1 MSTTEEKLRQY
12 LKRVTLDLGQAKQ
25 RLREAEER
33 HQEPIAIT
41 AMACRYPGGVSSPE
55 ALWDLVATRTDAI
68 GPFPTNRG
76 WDLEGL
82 FHPDPDHYG
91 TSYVREGGFL
101 HDAERFDASFFNISP
116 REALAMDPQQRV
128 LLETA
133 WELLERAH
141 IDPHSLKGT
150 LTGVYTGVSSQD
162 YLSRIPRI
170 PEGFE
175 GYTATGGLMSVVS
188 GRVAYTL
195 GLEGPAVTLDTACS
209 ASLVAMH
216 LAGQALRQGE
226 CDLALAGGVT
236 VFSTPTAYVE
246 FSRQRGFAPD
256 ARCKPFAAAADGTGF
271 SEGVGLVL
279 LERLS
284 DAQRH
289 GRRVLA
295 VLRGSA
301 VNQDGASNGLS
312 APNDA
317 AQERVIRQ
325 ALDSARLTA
334 DQVDAVEAHGTG
346 TTLGDP
352 IEAQA
357 LLATY
362 GKERSADRP
371 LWLGSVKSNIG
382 HTHAAAGVAG
392 VIKMV
397 MALRHGRLPAT
408 LHVDE
413 PTSHVDWDT
422 GTVRLLTEPV
432 DWPRGDHPRRA
443 GVSSFGIS
451 GTNAHVILEEAAQP
465 PAATGAERPGDRL
478 TPWVV
483 SARGQA
489 ALRDQARRLLDAT
502 VDGDPE
508 AVGWSLVAS
517 RAVFDQRAVI
527 TGRDT
532 ETLRAGLAALAA
544 GEDHPALVRREAGV
558 PASGSRVWLFSGQG
572 SQRPGMGAELHE
584 RFPAFADT
592 FDEICALLDP
602 HLDHPLR
609 DIVFATHPDHTDLL
623 NHTTYTQ
630 AGLFAVQ
637 VALAR
642 LLEHCGLR
650 PDAVIGHSIGEI
662 TAAHIAGVL
671 SLQDACHLVANRATL
686 LGKLPPGGA
695 MTAIEATADEIT
707 QTLTPHHG
715 HVTIA
720 ALNAPT
726 STVISGPEELVT
738 QLTRTWK
745 ERGRRTKAL
754 TVSHAF
760 HSPLMEPA
768 LDDFRQAIDG
778 LTYHQPTIPLIS
790 NLTGEPASE
799 DIATPD
805 YWMRH
810 IRQPVHFHPAI
821 THIAPHTAVFLEI
834 GPDAVLIPA
843 TQNTLDTLDQQPAH
857 PPQLIPTLT
866 RKQPDTQALAHA
878 LARLHT
884 LTPLNWRPWY
894 TDQPTPTTINLPT
907 YPFQRE
913 RYWLPDALADAPPP
927 EADEEQVRFWN
938 AVEAQDL
945 PALSE
950 TLGIGEEDGRR
961 SSLGAVLPTLSRW
974 HQERHERATV
984 SSWRYRVGWRHLPDL
999 GPAAVAGPWLL
1010 VVPPEG
1016 ADAWADASERALTA
1030 DGGEVRRLVTDG
1042 RADVAELAAS
1052 LRALYA
1058 EGPSP
1063 AGVLSLLPLDERPHE
1078 AFPAVTGGVT
1088 GTHVLLRALLD
1099 AELDAPLWCAT
1110 RGAVAVDDDEAPEAP
1125 AQAQVWGL
1133 GRVAALEHPTAW
1145 GGLVDLPASVAD
1157 LAPDLLCAVLA
1168 GRNGEDQ
1175 VALRPAGAFGRR
1187 LLPAPLD
1194 AQAPAQERAW
1204 TPRDGVLITGGVAG
1218 AAALVA
1224 RWLAADGT
1232 KRIVL
1237 LAPDGPA
1244 APGGAELVAELAELG
1259 AEATVVDGV
1268 PSEPTTRQELADRL
1282 AASGLRVR
1290 TVVHAGAPGDWAPL
1304 AELTPN
1310 ELAEALSDAMGG
1322 ADRLA
1327 ELCGLEPDDPVV
1339 VFSSIAAVWGGGGH
1353 GARAAADA
1361 YLDAWARRRQA
1372 AGGHVARLAWGVWD
1386 GSEDPEAAGRAERQ
1400 GLLALHPTP
1409 ALAALRRTL
1418 DHSGDGTD
1426 QGTVQ
1431 AGDEGGDRGDV
1442 HAVIADVHWERFV
1455 PLFTMAR
1462 ASRLFDEIP
1471 AARRAWQA
1479 ALDSSD
1485 DESSESLTALR
1496 DRLAAQSPQARTGTL
1511 LALVRTH
1518 VAGALR
1524 YPAAESVDPEQPFK
1538 ELGFDSLAAV
1548 EFRNRLRGAI
1558 GLTLPATLVFDYP
1571 TPTALAG
1578 YLVSQVLPAEPAD
1591 EPAAAHLDEIEATL
1605 AALDADDPRRTGLT
1619 HRLRL
1624 LLWRYADGDDALE
1637 PREETGGD
1645 DLETASADEM
1655 FALIDREFGE
1665 S

>member
-41 AMACRYPGGVSSPE
+41 AMACRYPGGVRSPE

-397 MALRHGRLPAT
+397 MAMHHGRLPAT

-432 DWPRGDHPRRA
+432 DWPRGDRPRRA

-451 GTNAHVILEEAAQP
+451 GTNAHVILEEAALP

-650 PDAVIGHSIGEI
+650 PDTVIGHSIGEI

-671 SLQDACHLVANRATL
+671 SLEDACHLVANRATL

-695 MTAIEATADEIT
+695 MTAIEATAEEIT
-707 QTLTPHHG
+707 QTLTPHDG
-715 HVTIA
+715 QVTIA

-726 STVISGPEELVT
+726 STVISGPEQLVT

-768 LDDFRQAIDG
+768 LDDFRHAIDH

-790 NLTGEPASE
+790 NLTGEPASQ
-799 DIATPD
+799 DIASPD
-805 YWMRH
+805 YWVRH

-834 GPDAVLIPA
+834 GPDATLIPA
-843 TQNTLDTLDQQPAH
+843 TQNTLDTLENQPTSA
-857 PPQLIPTLT
+857 PQLIPTLT

-884 LTPLNWRPWY
+884 LTPLNWHPWY
-894 TDQPTPTTINLPT
+894 TDQPTPTTIDLPT
-907 YPFQRE
+907 YPFQHE

-1016 ADAWADASERALTA
+1016 ADAWADACERALTA
-1030 DGGEVRRLVTDG
+1030 GGGEVRRLVTDG

-1204 TPRDGVLITGGVAG
+1204 TPRDGVLVTGGVAG

-1232 KRIVL
+1232 KHIVL

-1304 AELTPN
+1304 AELTPD

-1386 GSEDPEAAGRAERQ
+1386 GSEDPEAAERAERQ

-1426 QGTVQ
+1426 QGTVR
-1431 AGDEGGDRGDV
+1431 AGDEGSDRSDV
-1442 HAVIADVHWERFV
+1442 HAVIADVHWDRFV

-1511 LALVRTH
+1511 LALVRAH

-1605 AALDADDPRRTGLT
+1605 AALDADDPRRAGLT

>member
-1 MSTTEEKLRQY
+1 
-12 LKRVTLDLGQAKQ
+12 
-25 RLREAEER
+25 
-33 HQEPIAIT
+33 
-41 AMACRYPGGVSSPE
+41 
-55 ALWDLVATRTDAI
+55 
-68 GPFPTNRG
+68 
-76 WDLEGL
+76 
-82 FHPDPDHYG
+82 
-91 TSYVREGGFL
+91 
-101 HDAERFDASFFNISP
+101 
-116 REALAMDPQQRV
+116 
-128 LLETA
+128 
-133 WELLERAH
+133 
-141 IDPHSLKGT
+141 
-150 LTGVYTGVSSQD
+150 
-162 YLSRIPRI
+162 
-170 PEGFE
+170 
-175 GYTATGGLMSVVS
+175 
-188 GRVAYTL
+188 
-195 GLEGPAVTLDTACS
+195 
-209 ASLVAMH
+209 
-216 LAGQALRQGE
+216 
-226 CDLALAGGVT
+226 
-236 VFSTPTAYVE
+236 
-246 FSRQRGFAPD
+246 
-256 ARCKPFAAAADGTGF
+256 
-271 SEGVGLVL
+271 
-279 LERLS
+279 
-284 DAQRH
+284 
-289 GRRVLA
+289 
-295 VLRGSA
+295 
-301 VNQDGASNGLS
+301 
-312 APNDA
+312 
-317 AQERVIRQ
+317 
-325 ALDSARLTA
+325 
-334 DQVDAVEAHGTG
+334 
-346 TTLGDP
+346 
-352 IEAQA
+352 
-357 LLATY
+357 
-362 GKERSADRP
+362 
-371 LWLGSVKSNIG
+371 
-382 HTHAAAGVAG
+382 
-392 VIKMV
+392 
-397 MALRHGRLPAT
+397 
-408 LHVDE
+408 
-413 PTSHVDWDT
+413 
-422 GTVRLLTEPV
+422 
-432 DWPRGDHPRRA
+432 
-443 GVSSFGIS
+443 
-451 GTNAHVILEEAAQP
+451 
-465 PAATGAERPGDRL
+465 
-478 TPWVV
+478 
-483 SARGQA
+483 
-489 ALRDQARRLLDAT
+489 
-502 VDGDPE
+502 
-508 AVGWSLVAS
+508 
-517 RAVFDQRAVI
+517 
-527 TGRDT
+527 
-532 ETLRAGLAALAA
+532 
-544 GEDHPALVRREAGV
+544 
-558 PASGSRVWLFSGQG
+558 
-572 SQRPGMGAELHE
+572 
-584 RFPAFADT
+584 
-592 FDEICALLDP
+592 
-602 HLDHPLR
+602 
-609 DIVFATHPDHTDLL
+609 
-623 NHTTYTQ
+623 
-630 AGLFAVQ
+630 
-637 VALAR
+637 
-642 LLEHCGLR
+642 
-650 PDAVIGHSIGEI
+650 
-662 TAAHIAGVL
+662 
-671 SLQDACHLVANRATL
+671 
-686 LGKLPPGGA
+686 
-695 MTAIEATADEIT
+695 
-707 QTLTPHHG
+707 
-715 HVTIA
+715 
-720 ALNAPT
+720 
-726 STVISGPEELVT
+726 
-738 QLTRTWK
+738 
-745 ERGRRTKAL
+745 
-754 TVSHAF
+754 
-760 HSPLMEPA
+760 
-768 LDDFRQAIDG
+768 
-778 LTYHQPTIPLIS
+778 
-790 NLTGEPASE
+790 
-799 DIATPD
+799 
-805 YWMRH
+805 
-810 IRQPVHFHPAI
+810 
-821 THIAPHTAVFLEI
+821 
-834 GPDAVLIPA
+834 
-843 TQNTLDTLDQQPAH
+843 
-857 PPQLIPTLT
+857 
-866 RKQPDTQALAHA
+866 
-878 LARLHT
+878 
-884 LTPLNWRPWY
+884 
-894 TDQPTPTTINLPT
+894 
-907 YPFQRE
+907 
-913 RYWLPDALADAPPP
+913 
-927 EADEEQVRFWN
+927 
-938 AVEAQDL
+938 
-945 PALSE
+945 
-950 TLGIGEEDGRR
+950 
-961 SSLGAVLPTLSRW
+961 
-974 HQERHERATV
+974 
-984 SSWRYRVGWRHLPDL
+984 
-999 GPAAVAGPWLL
+999 
-1010 VVPPEG
+1010 
-1016 ADAWADASERALTA
+1016 
-1030 DGGEVRRLVTDG
+1030 
-1042 RADVAELAAS
+1042 
-1052 LRALYA
+1052 
-1058 EGPSP
+1058 
-1063 AGVLSLLPLDERPHE
+1063 
-1078 AFPAVTGGVT
+1078 
-1088 GTHVLLRALLD
+1088 
-1099 AELDAPLWCAT
+1099 
-1110 RGAVAVDDDEAPEAP
+1110 
-1125 AQAQVWGL
+1125 QAQVWGL